1 MPRGRK
7 KRYYRINH
15 YIQAPKVRVVS
26 REGKQL
32 GVISLAQAIAE
43 AKEKD
48 LDLVEIAPEAD
59 PPVCKILNFRNFLY
73 EKRVQKYRGGK
84 AKKGGGELKEI
95 RLKPF
100 VSDHDLNTKLERIK
114 EFLAEKNIVQIS
126 VLFRG
131 RQNQHREFGTELIDR
146 VISQLGEDK
155 IKILVPPKFRGRIL
169 VTTIGPKK

>member
-1 MPRGRK
+1 MPRGKK

-15 YIQAPKVRVVS
+15 YIQTPKVRVIDK
-26 REGKQL
+26 EGKQL
-32 GVISLAQAIAE
+32 GVMPLARALTE
-43 AKEKD
+43 ARKAD

-73 EKRVQKYRGGK
+73 EKRVQKYKK
-84 AKKGGGELKEI
+84 AKSKKSGGELKEI

-100 VSDHDLNTKLERIK
+100 VSDHDLETKLERIK
-114 EFLAEKNIVQIS
+114 EFLGEKNNVRIT

-131 RQNQHREFGTELIDR
+131 RQARYKEFGTKLIDK
-146 VISQLGEDK
+146 IINQLGEK
-155 IKILVPPKFRGRIL
+155 INVLVPPKLKGRIL